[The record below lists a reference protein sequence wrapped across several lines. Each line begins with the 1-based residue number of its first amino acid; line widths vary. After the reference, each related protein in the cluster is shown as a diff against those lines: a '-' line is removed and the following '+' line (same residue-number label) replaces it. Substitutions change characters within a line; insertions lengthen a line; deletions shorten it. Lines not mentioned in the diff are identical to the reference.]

1 MSPLRASGV
10 ARAFAR
16 CLLTA
21 RWPVDRWLRALNVRG
36 ARSRRP
42 RDLPNL
48 LSLACLNQLCPT
60 AAARPRRRPWLHA
73 PAAPLRMP
81 LLPGSATHL
90 PLAACVATSPAKHE
104 MPDTPT
110 PWQVLGCSCVH
121 GPRSSA
127 WRSKSRRLRAPP
139 APTSWTWRS
148 SISWTSPSIVVR
160 SSVCSLFQHV
170 MPARPAGLHC
180 MRRLRR
186 ARRLSRRELALCSP
200 RVHLPC
206 ASPFP
211 PPCPQRWVAADWRAG
226 KPQRAAR
233 RAAPAADHSAQS
245 DACGGLQRAERRL
258 RWATQRAECGV
269 PAPCGKLAAGAY
281 GVHRA
286 ASGACAAGHTA
297 ERRLRRAIELSHVT
311 RGEP

>member
-104 MPDTPT
+104 MPDTST
-110 PWQVLGCSCVH
+110 PWQVLGCNCVH

-148 SISWTSPSIVVR
+148 SISWTSPFIVVR
-160 SSVCSLFQHV
+160 SSACCLPQHV
-170 MPARPAGLHC
+170 MPARPAGLLALHV
-180 MRRLRR
+180 RSSRAPSVALR
-186 ARRLSRRELALCSP
+186 ARP
-200 RVHLPC
+200 LPC
-206 ASPFP
+206 HVSTSSAPHSLP
-211 PPCPQRWVAADWRAG
+211 PPCPQRRFAAVRSSACSLPQHVHACQHACLHCMCAGCVA
-226 KPQRAAR
+226 RAAR
-233 RAAPAADHSAQS
+233 RVGAVKFV
-245 DACGGLQRAERRL
+245 GGEHEVHEAEVPRRGCKRQRPS
-258 RWATQRAECGV
+258 Q
-269 PAPCGKLAAGAY
+269 K
-281 GVHRA
+281 
-286 ASGACAAGHTA
+286 
-297 ERRLRRAIELSHVT
+297 
-311 RGEP
+311 